1 MMTEEFVDD
10 EKHELTEDML
20 LLTKAALDRGACP
33 LCVARSFTDTA
44 AGIALAWTLATT
56 SSGRLRGSAPSS
68 TSRSRRS
75 NDRQAQRTEPC
86 P

>member
-10 EKHELTEDML
+10 EKHELTEKFAEDML

-33 LCVARSFTDTA
+33 LCVGALSLTRRPASPSSW
-44 AGIALAWTLATT
+44 LAWTLATI

-68 TSRSRRS
+68 T
-75 NDRQAQRTEPC
+75 AEPTIQ
-86 P
+86 

>member
-10 EKHELTEDML
+10 EKHELTEKFAEDML

-44 AGIALAWTLATT
+44 AGIAELVVGLDPGDYLEREAARIRAEL
-56 SSGRLRGSAPSS
+56 
-68 TSRSRRS
+68 
-75 NDRQAQRTEPC
+75 NEPE
-86 P
+86 PTIQ